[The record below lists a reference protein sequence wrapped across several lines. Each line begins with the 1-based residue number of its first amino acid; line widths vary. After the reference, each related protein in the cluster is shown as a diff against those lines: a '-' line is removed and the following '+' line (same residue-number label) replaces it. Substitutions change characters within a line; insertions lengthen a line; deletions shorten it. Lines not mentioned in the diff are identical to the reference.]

1 MALGLSQL
9 IRQRVI
15 WLQTQGTKAGQRAL
29 VSRRSV
35 LAIKPR
41 LVPVLWMAWRL
52 SIRKEAVSPA
62 LNGDST
68 KFQARPVG
76 ALVLAVQIKELSKE
90 QQAGLFSKIDFAE
103 YLKVANI

>member
-1 MALGLSQL
+1 MVDAQL
-9 IRQRVI
+9 EIICLARGDLTPDARRE
-15 WLQTQGTKAGQRAL
+15 AGQRVL

-41 LVPVLWMAWRL
+41 LVPVLWMAGRL
-52 SIRKEAVSPA
+52 SVRKEAVSPA

-76 ALVLAVQIKELSKE
+76 ALILAVQIK
-90 QQAGLFSKIDFAE
+90 
-103 YLKVANI
+103 